1 MSWVFEHPNAK
12 GVLLPGQT
20 KCHTGRLVP
29 RVDPRDPLA
38 DPFEPEH
45 CPVLCSPVGNF
56 PPDPSEEADE
66 NDDGIDNDHP
76 ENAARAK
83 KPVKSGALPLESS
96 RERLMGCAPCGS
108 ALKWSCCGACC
119 GPCTVWSREGFLE
132 ADEDGADDR
141 RPPVA
146 AEYASWD
153 GCTPIPDDVAAP
165 PAAPRSE
172 LGERLGRVDVGRGAV
187 SCVAVCARGERMAV
201 GLLDGSAAVYDL
213 NLLEDDLAPTL
224 VGVIQPG
231 RPAVPR
237 RARVRTWMD
246 SDSDS
251 DEEGTSGAAPPQ
263 TEPEVEPE
271 PEAEAE
277 AEPEPE
283 HKPEPE
289 AAPDA
294 EADGEAAPERTP
306 PVDGEANADGDDAA
320 DSPSG
325 SPDASPSGSPS
336 GASKKSSK
344 EKEKGGHLSAVTCV
358 VFSPDGGSLY
368 TGSRDGSVKRW
379 SLPDLELL
387 ATFRPDAVEDRE
399 AVLAAALS
407 PDGDVLYVAGESTA
421 VVSWEAKSERGECLG
436 VAYQC
441 RLSDKDKDGA
451 GVPDATDDSDFDA
464 GTPKRSRAPSPIEDE
479 KTPEELAAEAEA
491 KAAAEEEAALEARR
505 ARTERREKGFPAIF
519 VNRAAAASELPGVV
533 FTGSRDG
540 GVRRWRPADRE
551 RDAEMVAHAAPVTAL
566 AVTSSGGELVTG
578 GAEGDGELKHFRW
591 APVAGVDQEY
601 AKGEAKHKGGSYVRV
616 RTLRVGENHVAH
628 PSGVVAV
635 VISADERF
643 AYSAGADPEDAVRQW
658 SLEDGAQKL
667 RIHEPHRG
675 AVTALALV
683 PDAPIPGD
691 VGQNAVDRAAA
702 GAKGARLLTAG
713 EDGFVAVWAVD
724 ANDAVAGATLAAEN
738 AQRANAYVATEFQRK
753 QERLAAR
760 EPELRRSDMA
770 VKARKALPALERA
783 KFPVDP
789 ETGEPK
795 DLEDMTAKELE
806 VMTSAELITCCLAH
820 GLLCVNPKTPPATK
834 REIAA
839 AMVAHFREEREK
851 AKIRMRQ
858 ERLGRR

>member
-45 CPVLCSPVGNF
+45 CPKLCSPTGEL
-56 PPDPSEEADE
+56 PPDPSEEADGKE
-66 NDDGIDNDHP
+66 NDDD
-76 ENAARAK
+76 NAARAK
-83 KPVKSGALPLESS
+83 KPLKSGALPLESS
-96 RERLMGCAPCGS
+96 RERLTGCAPCGC

-119 GPCTVWSREGFLE
+119 GACTVWSRDGFL
-132 ADEDGADDR
+132 APDEEDAGER

-153 GCTPIPDDVAAP
+153 GCTPIPDDVALP

-172 LGERLGRVDVGRGAV
+172 LGERLGRVDVGRGSI

-201 GLLDGSAAVYDL
+201 GLLDGSAAVYDVH
-213 NLLEDDLAPTL
+213 LLEDDLAPTL

-231 RPAVPR
+231 RPAVPK
-237 RARVRTWMD
+237 RARARSWMD

-251 DEEGTSGAAPPQ
+251 DEEGTSGTSP
-263 TEPEVEPE
+263 

-277 AEPEPE
+277 AEPEAEAPE
-283 HKPEPE
+283 AEAEAEPE
-289 AAPDA
+289 AEVEA
-294 EADGEAAPERTP
+294 EVAGGEGKDGLTQTVA
-306 PVDGEANADGDDAA
+306 GEANTDGDDAA
-320 DSPSG
+320 ESPSG
-325 SPDASPSGSPS
+325 SPGESPSGSPS
-336 GASKKSSK
+336 SGSPSGASASKKSSK
-344 EKEKGGHLSAVTCV
+344 EKEKGGHLSAVTCA

-387 ATFRPDAVEDRE
+387 ATFRPTPVEDRE

-421 VVSWEAKSERGECLG
+421 VVTWEAKSERGECLG

-441 RLSDKDKDGA
+441 RLSDKEKDGA

-505 ARTERREKGFPAIF
+505 ARTERREKGFPAII
-519 VNRAAAASELPGVV
+519 VNRAASASELPGVV

-540 GVRRWRPADRE
+540 GVRRWRPVDRE
-551 RDAEMVAHAAPVTAL
+551 RDAEMVAHVAPVSAL
-566 AVTSSGGELVTG
+566 AVTSSGGDLVTG
-578 GAEGDGELKHFRW
+578 GAVGDGELKHFRW

-616 RTLRVGENHVAH
+616 RSLRLGENHDHVAH
-628 PSGVVAV
+628 PSGVAAV

-643 AYSAGADPEDAVRQW
+643 AYSAGGDAEDAVRQW

-675 AVTALALV
+675 AVTAMALV

-702 GAKGARLLTAG
+702 AAKGARLLTAG

-724 ANDAVAGATLAAEN
+724 ANDAVAGATLAAQN

-760 EPELRRSDMA
+760 EPELRRADMA
-770 VKARKALPALERA
+770 VKARKAMPALERA